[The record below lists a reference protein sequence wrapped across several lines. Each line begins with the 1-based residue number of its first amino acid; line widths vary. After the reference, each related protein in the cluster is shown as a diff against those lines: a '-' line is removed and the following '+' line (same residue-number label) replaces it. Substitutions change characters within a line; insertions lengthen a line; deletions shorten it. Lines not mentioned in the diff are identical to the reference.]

1 MLIRLVVQKD
11 GLQVALERTDVALC
25 LRRLVHHPHVLG
37 HRGLAANLVLAL
49 LALQLRQSE
58 ELLCLVKA
66 KDVFQVI
73 VQGVPEVIWFFC
85 NKKMRLKFTLW

>member
-1 MLIRLVVQKD
+1 MLIRLVVQED

-25 LRRLVHHPHVLG
+25 LWHLVHHPHVLG

-58 ELLCLVKA
+58 ELLCLVNLLHIYPVGPYA
-66 KDVFQVI
+66 SS
-73 VQGVPEVIWFFC
+73 
-85 NKKMRLKFTLW
+85 MTLGPQMAF

>member
-1 MLIRLVVQKD
+1 MLIRLVVQED

-25 LRRLVHHPHVLG
+25 LRHLVHHPHVLG

-66 KDVFQVI
+66 KDVFQVV
-73 VQGVPEVIWFFC
+73 VQGVPEVIVFC
-85 NKKMRLKFTLW
+85 VINRYD

>member
-1 MLIRLVVQKD
+1 MLIRLVVQED

-25 LRRLVHHPHVLG
+25 LWRLVHHPHVLG

-66 KDVFQVI
+66 KDVFQVV
-73 VQGVPEVIWFFC
+73 VQGVPGVTGFVCVI
-85 NKKMRLKFTLW
+85 KI

>member
-1 MLIRLVVQKD
+1 MLIGLVVQED
-11 GLQVALERTDVALC
+11 GLQVALEGTDVALC
-25 LRRLVHHPHVLG
+25 LWRLVHHPHVLG

-66 KDVFQVI
+66 KDVFQVV
-73 VQGVPEVIWFFC
+73 VQGVPEVIVFLC
-85 NKKMRLKFTLW
+85 NQKIRLKFTLW

>member
-1 MLIRLVVQKD
+1 MLICLVVQED
-11 GLQVALERTDVALC
+11 GLQVTLERTDVALC
-25 LRRLVHHPHVLG
+25 LRRLVHHLHVLG

-66 KDVFQVI
+66 KDVFQVV
-73 VQGVPEVIWFFC
+73 VQGVPEVIVFC
-85 NKKMRLKFTLW
+85 VIKKYD

>member
-25 LRRLVHHPHVLG
+25 LWHLVHHPHVLG

-66 KDVFQVI
+66 KDVFQVV
-73 VQGVPEVIWFFC
+73 VQGVPEVSGFLC
-85 NKKMRLKFTLW
+85 NQNIRLKFTLW

>member
-1 MLIRLVVQKD
+1 MLIGLVVQED
-11 GLQVALERTDVALC
+11 GFQVALERTDVALC

-37 HRGLAANLVLAL
+37 HRGLAANPVLAL

-66 KDVFQVI
+66 KDVFQVV
-73 VQGVPEVIWFFC
+73 VQGVPEVVVFFV
-85 NKKMRLKFTLW
+85 